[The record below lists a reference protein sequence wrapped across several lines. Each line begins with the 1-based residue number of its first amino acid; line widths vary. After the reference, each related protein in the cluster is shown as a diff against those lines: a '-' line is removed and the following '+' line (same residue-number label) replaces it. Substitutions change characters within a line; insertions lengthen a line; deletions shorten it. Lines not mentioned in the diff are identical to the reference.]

1 MSTRDWILHLDL
13 DSFMASVEILRHP
26 ELRDR
31 PVIVGGN
38 GDPTVPRT
46 VVATASYPA
55 REHGVHSGMPM
66 RTALR
71 KCPDAVF
78 LPSDMPAYE
87 AASAQVMA
95 VLRDFPV
102 IVEVWGL
109 DEAFIGARTDDPFA
123 LARTIQQAVLDA
135 TGLTCSIGIGDNKH
149 QAKLAA
155 QFRKPAGISRLTT
168 DDWTAVMGDRPTTAL
183 WGIGDKTGKKLADLG
198 LRTVTDLAAADTAD
212 LAERFGPTNG
222 PWLRYL
228 ALGKGE
234 ATVTDTPW
242 VPRGHSHETT
252 FPRNLTDP
260 DELRTHV
267 TAFAHRLA
275 TETAAEDRLVVRVT
289 VKVRFAPFV
298 TQTRQTKL
306 PAATTDPAE
315 IDAAAQAA
323 LSRFTLDRPVRL
335 LGVGVEYAPE
345 RSRKPH

>member
-46 VVATASYPA
+46 VVATASYAA

-71 KCPDAVF
+71 KCPDGVF

-87 AASAQVMA
+87 AASAQVMQ
-95 VLRDFPV
+95 VLRAFP
-102 IVEVWGL
+102 ITLEVWGL
-109 DEAFIGARTDDPFA
+109 DEAFIGARTGDPFS
-123 LARTIQQAVLDA
+123 LARSLQRAVTA
-135 TGLTCSIGIGDNKH
+135 ETGLTCSVGIGDNKH

-155 QFRKPAGISRLTT
+155 QFRKPQGVSQLTT
-168 DDWTAVMGDRPTTAL
+168 EQWTEVMGERPTSAL
-183 WGIGDKTGKKLADLG
+183 WGIGAKTTKKLADMG
-198 LRTVTDLAAADTAD
+198 LHTVADLAAADPAG
-212 LAERFGPTNG
+212 LAGRFGPTNG

-234 ATVTDTPW
+234 TTVTDTPW
-242 VPRGHSHETT
+242 VPRGHSHESTFTT
-252 FPRNLTDP
+252 NLTDP
-260 DELRTHV
+260 ATVREHV
-267 TAFAHRLA
+267 TAFARRLA
-275 TETAAEDRLVVRVT
+275 AEAADEGRSVVRVT

-298 TQTRQTKL
+298 TQTRQTRL
-306 PAATTDPAE
+306 AAATVDPAPIE
-315 IDAAAQAA
+315 AAALAA
-323 LSRFTLDRPVRL
+323 LDRFTLDRPVRL
-335 LGVGVEYAPE
+335 LGVGVEYV
-345 RSRKPH
+345 SR